1 MNLISFN
8 IEEDLLNN
16 REFKIINKK
25 KNLLF
30 HHGCLNNK
38 IFGEKKTKHL
48 IVDVHEIKNKKLK
61 KKKIK
66 FIEQTFNKLLE
77 HLTKKLNGAHS
88 LDFEKT
94 YWKILIGKWLYTLVY
109 QSYLNW
115 EILKK
120 IEKKYKL
127 DFFFQLDLKGN
138 IFIPENTLHSHTQ
151 VRGQS
156 KYNLFHHWLI
166 SKMVIFKKSIKVKKI
181 NFKKNL
187 KIEKEVLKLNK
198 PLSVQNIYYKGIN
211 NKIFYYLW
219 DVPKIIKLYFMKKYK
234 FINLNLKKKEIN
246 KFLSKEINREQ
257 LFRFKNNNDKKFI
270 SFMKSILQY
279 VTPKIFLENFNSLE
293 YELSKL
299 NWPKKPKNILTSYPY
314 YEEIFK
320 YYCAK
325 NKMLGSKIIITQ
337 HGYDNIFKYEDWFP
351 NKIYDDFQL
360 SWGSNKK
367 KGLKE
372 FFFTKT
378 LKKKEKFSFIKK
390 NKILFILYALTEME
404 ERLPDGYIS
413 NHNINK
419 FIYNSS
425 NYFLKKIKKNLAQKI
440 EIKSLQLT
448 KFSILNNSL
457 KKKFNNLK
465 FLNIEKPFIDVV
477 DNYNLSVHFFLGTP
491 FFESLYL
498 NRPCILILN
507 KKIQLEF
514 DENFSDFISIFIK
527 KNICFE
533 DLQSAVNFI
542 NINYNNIDKWWN
554 KSDTQA
560 TIDKFCKCYCRRPEN
575 LDKELRKLKFKE

>member
-8 IEEDLLNN
+8 IEEDLLNK
-16 REFKIINKK
+16 RGLKTINKK

-30 HHGCLNNK
+30 HHSCLNNK
-38 IFGEKKTKHL
+38 LFGEKKINHL
-48 IVDVHEIKNKKLK
+48 IADVHVIKNKRFK

-66 FIEQTFNKLLE
+66 FIEQIFYQLLGY
-77 HLTKKLNGAHS
+77 LTKKLNKTHG

-120 IEKKYKL
+120 IEKKYEIN
-127 DFFFQLDLKGN
+127 FFFQLDLKEN

-166 SKMVIFKKSIKVKKI
+166 SKMVDFRDTFKVKKI
-181 NFKKNL
+181 YLKKNL
-187 KIEKEVLKLNK
+187 NIEKRVLELNK
-198 PLSVQNIYYKGIN
+198 PLNVQNVYYKGIN

-219 DVPKIIKLYFMKKYK
+219 DVPKIIKLYLMKKYK
-234 FINLNLKKKEIN
+234 FINLNLKKKEVN
-246 KFLSKEINREQ
+246 EFLFKEINREK
-257 LFRFKNNNDKKFI
+257 LFKFKGNNDKKFI
-270 SFMKSILQY
+270 SFMKSILQF

-299 NWPKKPKNILTSYPY
+299 KWPKKPKIILTSYPY

-325 NKMLGSKIIITQ
+325 NKILGTKVIITQ

-360 SWGSNKK
+360 SWGTNKK
-367 KGLKE
+367 RGLKE
-372 FFFTKT
+372 FFFTKIF
-378 LKKKEKFSFIKK
+378 KKKEKFYFKKK

-413 NHNINK
+413 NNNINK
-419 FIYNSS
+419 FIYNSTS
-425 NYFLKKIKKNLAQKI
+425 YFLKKINKDLYRKI

-465 FLNIEKPFIDVV
+465 FLNIEKPFINVIDK
-477 DNYNLSVHFFLGTP
+477 YNLSVHFFLGTP

-507 KKIQLEF
+507 KEIQLEF
-514 DENFSDFISIFIK
+514 DKNFSDFISIFIK

-542 NINYNNIDKWWN
+542 NINYDNIDKWWN

-560 TIDKFCKCYCRRPEN
+560 TIDKFCKCYCKRPEN
-575 LDKELRKLKFKE
+575 LAKEFRKLKF